1 MPALPRPRVLV
12 VDDYVDATNVWSL
25 YLSSVG
31 FDVDTASDGHEAIS
45 RVLDHLPDVV
55 VMDLNLPGCSG
66 IEVAKA
72 LLADPRAQHI
82 PLIAATGCADR
93 RELDE
98 ARRFFR
104 LIVAKPCDP
113 ADLVA
118 QIRLLLPDGSEQ
130 PPTHN
135 G

>member
-1 MPALPRPRVLV
+1 MPALPRPRVLI
-12 VDDYVDATNVWSL
+12 VDDYVDATEVWSL
-25 YLSSVG
+25 YLQSAG
-31 FDVDTASDGHEAIS
+31 FDVDTASDGHEAIARALS
-45 RVLDHLPDVV
+45 GKPDVV

-72 LLADPRAQHI
+72 LLADASAQHI

-104 LIVAKPCDP
+104 LVVAKPCDP
-113 ADLVA
+113 ADLVV
-118 QIRLLLPDGSEQ
+118 QIRRLLESPE
-130 PPTHN
+130 
-135 G
+135 

>member
-1 MPALPRPRVLV
+1 MPGLPRPRVLI
-12 VDDYVDATNVWSL
+12 VDDYADATEVWSL
-25 YLSSVG
+25 YLQSAG
-31 FDVDTASDGHEAIS
+31 FDVDTAFDGPEAIARALS
-45 RVLDHLPDVV
+45 GKPDIV

-72 LLADPRAQHI
+72 LLADSSSQHI

-104 LIVAKPCDP
+104 IVVAKPCDP
-113 ADLVA
+113 ADLVV
-118 QIRLLLPDGSEQ
+118 QIRRLLESPE
-130 PPTHN
+130 
-135 G
+135 